1 MIDVLYRLRGPQ
13 ARDVPRQRSVYTV
26 IAHLP
31 IEADGRVRHPIKSKR
46 CGDLM
51 PTMRLRAFPHVDHD
65 SRPTAQIFVDTSH
78 GRESQQHLAATSS
91 GLGRRNRLFCGNSA
105 GTEPTF

>member
-1 MIDVLYRLRGPQ
+1 MQ
-13 ARDVPRQRSVYTV
+13 TV
-26 IAHLP
+26 
-31 IEADGRVRHPIKSKR
+31 
-46 CGDLM
+46 
-51 PTMRLRAFPHVDHD
+51 RLRAFPHVDHD

-78 GRESQQHLAATSS
+78 GRESQQHLAATS